1 LEHCCCVINGI
12 KNDRFSGVGMNECSV
27 VLMGNAVSEVHRHTT
42 SNGDVMARFRMVV
55 HERRY
60 DRTLERYVGGE
71 SSYFNVVAWR
81 HTAENVLASVN
92 RGDPVIVSGRLRIRE
107 WTSDTGQLKVS
118 SEVSVQAIG
127 HDLSRGRTAFSR
139 LPRAEPSGPQRVSTD
154 AA

>member
-1 LEHCCCVINGI
+1 
-12 KNDRFSGVGMNECSV
+12 MNECSV

-92 RGDPVIVSGRLRIRE
+92 RGDPVIVSGRLRIR
-107 WTSDTGQLKVS
+107 GGRQI
-118 SEVSVQAIG
+118 QG
-127 HDLSRGRTAFSR
+127 NSRCRARFRSKR
-139 LPRAEPSGPQRVSTD
+139 LARSLEDARRSGVRPRRAVG
-154 AA
+154 A